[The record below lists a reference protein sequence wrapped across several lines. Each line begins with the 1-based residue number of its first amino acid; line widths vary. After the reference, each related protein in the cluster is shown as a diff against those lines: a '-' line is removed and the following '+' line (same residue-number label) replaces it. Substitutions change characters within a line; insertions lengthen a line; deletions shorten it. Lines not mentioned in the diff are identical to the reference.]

1 MATKKDL
8 VEAHAFA
15 RRRLVTAFLS
25 GAPGGREVEP
35 TRPGRTIVGGVALA
49 VLMVAGA
56 AILSVLSPRTPGDWN
71 EPGLVIS
78 KETGERYV
86 ITEKGDPPDLR
97 PVINV
102 TSAQLILGIDVE
114 PKIVSRD
121 DLDDVTPG
129 TDIGI
134 LGAPQ
139 ELPMTDD
146 FVDTGWTACTGPG
159 MGLKVHIESTPLV
172 DALPDGGF
180 LVRTG
185 EDYWVIARGVPE
197 DDALA
202 DPRAYRYRLSP
213 VGEEQDNLLAAL
225 GLPHRQNALAVPREW
240 LELFPEGG
248 VLGMESFPIEGR
260 GEPATGAGLPP
271 GARVGDYLTVGPTTF
286 VLTREGPARLDPFDA
301 VVYTNSGV
309 GRGAAQP
316 SGIPVDREPPGGQV
330 NSPSDA
336 ATWPDTVPLVQPR
349 DQFCAVL
356 DVAAGEAPAVQIG
369 TAPTGEAS
377 AAEVEEGRREATIQA
392 GRGAFV
398 RSGDW
403 HSTTSSTTF
412 VVDDKGAAYPLE
424 GDDTL
429 ANLGYASYPAPL
441 VPDSWIKIL
450 DPGVLLST
458 ALALCPPE
466 GLVAGEAPCGG

>member
-35 TRPGRTIVGGVALA
+35 TRPGRTVVGGVALA

-86 ITEKGDPPDLR
+86 ITEQGAPPDLR

-102 TSAQLILGIDVE
+102 TSAQLILGIDIE
-114 PKIVSRD
+114 PKIVSHD

-139 ELPMTDD
+139 ELPMTGD

-159 MGLKVHIESTPLV
+159 MGLKVHIQSTPLV
-172 DALPDGGF
+172 QDLPEGGF
-180 LVRTG
+180 LVRSG
-185 EDYWVIARGVPE
+185 DDYWVIARGVPE

-202 DPRAYRYRLSP
+202 APRGYRYLLSG
-213 VGEEQDNLLAAL
+213 VGADQDNLLAGL
-225 GLPHRQNALAVPREW
+225 GLPHRQSALEVPREW

-248 VLGMESFPIEGR
+248 TLGMESFPLEGR
-260 GEPATGAGLPP
+260 GEPVSGPGLPQ
-271 GARVGDYLTVGPTTF
+271 GARVGDYLTVGGTTF

-301 VVYTNSGV
+301 VVYANSSV
-309 GRGAAQP
+309 GKGPQP
-316 SGIPVDREPPGGQV
+316 SVLAADREPQGGQV
-330 NSPSDA
+330 SPPSDS
-336 ATWPDTVPLVQPR
+336 ATWPDAVPLVQPR

-356 DVAAGEAPAVQIG
+356 DVAAGETPAVQLG

-377 AAEVEEGRREATIQA
+377 AAEVAVGRRDATIQA

-403 HSTTSSTTF
+403 QSTTSSTTF
-412 VVDDKGAAYPLE
+412 VVDDKAAAYPLE
-424 GDDTL
+424 GADTL
-429 ANLGYASYPAPL
+429 ENLGYASYAAPL
-441 VPDSWIKIL
+441 VPDSWIKVL
-450 DPGVLLST
+450 DPGVVLST

-466 GLVAGEAPCGG
+466 GLLAGEAPCGG